1 MKGIRGEGERGGDG
15 ALPLFELRWTT
26 EDAIEDNVGVRV
38 VRFPVHEVKSR
49 TVSEEGSTGSGVGI
63 IWDVFS
69 STPTKK
75 RWFKSS
81 NNARTKM
88 TFKMAGT
95 RRGGDNVDRHGDN
108 GDNVDNGG
116 VAGWTAGRAV
126 AMATMS
132 AMAGSPPG
140 STVGEVGEWA
150 RQLETWQATLLSC
163 AAQKSAALH

>member
-1 MKGIRGEGERGGDG
+1 MGKRGGDG
-15 ALPLFELRWTT
+15 AIPLFELRWTT
-26 EDAIEDNVGVRV
+26 EDAREDGVGV

-49 TVSEEGSTGSGVGI
+49 TVSEEGTRRGVGI

-69 STPTKK
+69 STHTKK

-81 NNARTKM
+81 TKARTKM
-88 TFKMAGT
+88 TFKMA
-95 RRGGDNVDRHGDN
+95 RRCNEDKGDKGDKGGN
-108 GDNVDNGG
+108 GDVG
-116 VAGWTAGRAV
+116 VLEWTAGRAV

-132 AMAGSPPG
+132 AMSESPAG